1 MSEDRRLLLLREC
14 YELAADAAGTEEER
28 EILRERAAGCTGV
41 AGGAVCLAEPG
52 EPGAACLAE
61 QGEPGAVC
69 LAESGE
75 PGAACLAEQGEPGV
89 TGADALQPD
98 AGFSER
104 LMRAVVSLSLTAEGY
119 ESAVD
124 PGKVNGALAA
134 LPDSAEKEY
143 LLALAALRGDRGN
156 AARVAAVRHISRALA
171 FAPGDPRC
179 QALAEVLAEEE
190 IA

>member
-1 MSEDRRLLLLREC
+1 MSEDRRLFLLREC

-28 EILRERAAGCTGV
+28 EILRERAAGCTGI
-41 AGGAVCLAEPG
+41 AGGAVCLAEQG

-69 LAESGE
+69 LAEQGE
-75 PGAACLAEQGEPGV
+75 PGAACLGETGV
-89 TGADALQPD
+89 TGTDALQPD
-98 AGFSER
+98 AGFSDR

-143 LLALAALRGDRGN
+143 LLALAALREDRGN

-171 FAPGDPRC
+171 LAPGDPRC

>member
-41 AGGAVCLAEPG
+41 AGGAVCLAEP
-52 EPGAACLAE
+52 
-61 QGEPGAVC
+61 
-69 LAESGE
+69 GE

>member
-1 MSEDRRLLLLREC
+1 MSGMSEDRRLLLLREC

-41 AGGAVCLAEPG
+41 AGGAVCLAEQ
-52 EPGAACLAE
+52 GAA
-61 QGEPGAVC
+61 
-69 LAESGE
+69 
-75 PGAACLAEQGEPGV
+75 
-89 TGADALQPD
+89 GADALQPD

-119 ESAVD
+119 ESVVD

-143 LLALAALRGDRGN
+143 LLALAALRGERGN

-171 FAPGDPRC
+171 LAPGDPRC

>member
-1 MSEDRRLLLLREC
+1 MSEDRRLFLLREC

-41 AGGAVCLAEPG
+41 AGGAACLAEPG
-52 EPGAACLAE
+52 AVCLAE
-61 QGEPGAVC
+61 QGEPGAAC
-69 LAESGE
+69 LAAQGE
-75 PGAACLAEQGEPGV
+75 QGAACLAESGAPGV

-119 ESAVD
+119 EGAVD

-171 FAPGDPRC
+171 LAPGDPRC

>member
-41 AGGAVCLAEPG
+41 AGGAVCLAE
-52 EPGAACLAE
+52 

-69 LAESGE
+69 LAEQ
-75 PGAACLAEQGEPGV
+75 GAA
-89 TGADALQPD
+89 GADALQPD

-119 ESAVD
+119 ESVVD

-143 LLALAALRGDRGN
+143 LLALAALRGERGN

-171 FAPGDPRC
+171 LAPGDPRC